1 MASTSGSTNLAI
13 SGLASGFDWQSLVT
27 QLIQVERAPETRM
40 RTEQSTI
47 QQKNNAYSSIVTE
60 LNVLSNDIDTLKDPT
75 LFGSRTTSVSDSTK
89 ATAQAATGTAQGSYA
104 FQITQMATAA
114 SVQGG
119 VDSGRQLS
127 ATDDVSGLVLSN
139 AGFVNGIQAGT
150 FSVNGKSITISTSDT
165 LQSVFD
171 QINSATSGAVTGSYD
186 AATDTISLNSA
197 APITLGNTADTSNF
211 LQAAKLFNNGTGS
224 VTSASALG
232 GVKLGGSAA
241 SANLTTAISDGG
253 SGAGAFKI
261 NGVQIN
267 FNASTDSVADILQ
280 RINDSNAGVTA
291 SYDTINDRF
300 QITNKSTGDVG
311 ISMEDVTG
319 NFLAAT
325 KLSGAALQRGSNLQ
339 YSVNGGGTLT
349 SLSNTITGDSSGIT
363 GLSVTAL
370 ATGSVTVNVSSDT
383 AKIKSA
389 ITNFVSEYNRT
400 QSLVDSQTAST
411 TDSTGKVTAGLLT
424 GDPDANNIATTL
436 RHLVTATVSGLS
448 GAVQNLDSLGIAS
461 NGTDNTLAIS
471 DSTKLDAALA
481 NNLNGVQG
489 LFTNATTGLA
499 VGLRKYL
506 DSAVGDNGSLISHQT
521 ALTKQSTD
529 IDANIA
535 TMERKI
541 TADQQTLT
549 DSFVAMETAQAQ
561 ITQQQQY
568 LTKAFP

>member
-549 DSFVAMETAQAQ
+549 DSFVAMENAQAQ

>member
-291 SYDTINDRF
+291 SYDTINDQF

-370 ATGSVTVNVSSDT
+370 ATGPVTVNVSSDT

-481 NNLNGVQG
+481 NNLNGVQD

-568 LTKAFP
+568 LSKAFP

>member
-1 MASTSGSTNLAI
+1 MAI

-291 SYDTINDRF
+291 SYDTINDQF

-370 ATGSVTVNVSSDT
+370 ATGPVTVNVSSDT

-481 NNLNGVQG
+481 NNLNGVQD

-568 LTKAFP
+568 LSKAFP

>member
-291 SYDTINDRF
+291 SYDTINDQF

-549 DSFVAMETAQAQ
+549 DSFVAMETAQAK